1 MSFYLYMEILVIK
14 IQSYSDII
22 TNSSSELFQLRTN
35 LPLEQIKETLS
46 TITSGYLEPILFD
59 LKEYREFKNNHN
71 SNHPKYDV
79 YISIDGWFYDPKD
92 LKDIFTIY
100 KYYLANYYDST
111 RDFLQQEFIEFV
123 NKNKYF
129 INPKITYI
137 NPYNIKD
144 EAFSK
149 FINSHVMPD
158 IYTAHKKADLYRA
171 SIEDLD
177 GCILVLS
184 EDDNSI
190 PYEDMNKIEEMFN
203 CTRYHLG

>member
-1 MSFYLYMEILVIK
+1 MEILIIK

-22 TNSSSELFQLRTN
+22 TNSSSELFQLRTD
-35 LPLEQIKETLS
+35 LPLEQVKKTLS
-46 TITSGYLEPILFD
+46 TITSGYLEPVLFD

-71 SNHPKYDV
+71 SNHPKYNV
-79 YISIDGWFYDPKD
+79 YTSIDGWFYDPKD
-92 LKDIFTIY
+92 PEDIFTIY
-100 KYYLANYYDST
+100 KYYLSNYYDSP
-111 RDFLQQEFIEFV
+111 RDLLQQEFIEFV
-123 NKNKYF
+123 NKNKYL
-129 INPKITYI
+129 I
-137 NPYNIKD
+137 NPYTIKD
-144 EAFSK
+144 EAFSE

-158 IYTAHKKADLYRA
+158 VYTAHEKANIYMD

-190 PYEDMNKIEEMFN
+190 PYEDINKIEEMFN

>member
-1 MSFYLYMEILVIK
+1 MEILVIK

-22 TNSSSELFQLRTN
+22 TNSSSELFQLRTD
-35 LPLEQIKETLS
+35 LPLEQVKETLS
-46 TITSGYLEPILFD
+46 AITSGYLEPVIFD
-59 LKEYREFKNNHN
+59 LKEYREFKNNR
-71 SNHPKYDV
+71 NHPKYNV
-79 YISIDGWFYDPKD
+79 YTSIYGWFYDPKD
-92 LKDIFTIY
+92 PEDIFIIY
-100 KYYLANYYDST
+100 KYYLTNYYDST
-111 RDFLQQEFIEFV
+111 MDFLQQEFIEFV

-129 INPKITYI
+129 INPEITRI
-137 NPYNIKD
+137 DPDTIKD
-144 EAFSK
+144 EAFSE

-158 IYTAHKKADLYRA
+158 VYTAHEKANLYSA